1 MKGAHL
7 KRTSSRLKAPTSF
20 VIEETFTFV
29 FQLFTGVV
37 PFLICS
43 LALLFNHPSLPSS
56 KTANIRCNMS
66 KTHTATRVRNF
77 SSLQPVLPLVH
88 LVKFPSR
95 RYLSTF
101 FFFFSIFP
109 SLVNFSQTLFFF
121 HRNFFESFFHFL
133 FVSKFL
139 GTSSRIIFY
148 INISSGKSEIFRIE
162 TIFLNK
168 F

>member
-7 KRTSSRLKAPTSF
+7 KQTSSRLKAPTSF

-101 FFFFSIFP
+101 FFFFFQFFHLSLIFRRLYFFFIVTFLNPSSIFF
-109 SLVNFSQTLFFF
+109 LY
-121 HRNFFESFFHFL
+121 RNF
-133 FVSKFL
+133 
-139 GTSSRIIFY
+139 
-148 INISSGKSEIFRIE
+148 
-162 TIFLNK
+162 
-168 F
+168 

>member
-7 KRTSSRLKAPTSF
+7 KQTSSRLKAPTSF

-101 FFFFSIFP
+101 FFFF
-109 SLVNFSQTLFFF
+109 Q
-121 HRNFFESFFHFL
+121 FFHFSL
-133 FVSKFL
+133 
-139 GTSSRIIFY
+139 
-148 INISSGKSEIFRIE
+148 IFRRLYFFFIV
-162 TIFLNK
+162 TFLNPSSI
-168 F
+168 FFLYQNF